1 MAQAIG
7 GAMATE
13 NSAVKCPSCGASV
26 QLPEGRDKG
35 CCAYCGTLVTA
46 EKTNEKVVRHVDEA
60 KLKHEEAK
68 LKHEEAAA
76 AVRLKELEMEE
87 HRRELE
93 ERRRPKKTLAKVI
106 LVVVMLISFFVGDS
120 SILSK
125 EGSLG
130 FGTGFNM
137 VGLVC
142 ALILLM
148 WMPSSSNSKKDNGQK
163 SIDGSDGWDGDDW
176 DDED

>member
-1 MAQAIG
+1 
-7 GAMATE
+7 MATE

-60 KLKHEEAK
+60 KLR
-68 LKHEEAAA
+68 HEEAAA

-93 ERRRPKKTLAKVI
+93 ERRRLKKTLAKVI
-106 LVVVMLISFFVGDS
+106 LVVVMLISFFVGYD
-120 SILSK
+120 
-125 EGSLG
+125 
-130 FGTGFNM
+130 M
-137 VGLVC
+137 VSFVC
-142 ALILLM
+142 VLILLM

-163 SIDGSDGWDGDDW
+163 SIDSSDGWDGDDW